1 MNGRRLDIWAALR
14 ASGQVLA
21 RDFAAVTAAGFAL
34 IIIPGILSRSLEP
47 GPDWMTLVTTVR
59 GVMAMLFVALVSFG
73 VVARLSGRRLLP
85 HEFLRE
91 RLLAARPG
99 LQTALIAGIAVMLAL
114 IIHLFSRHGT
124 VAGWLL
130 DGLLLSAGLWAVSTV
145 MPMVPV
151 AVIERRSPL
160 NALQRAAALT
170 EGNRDRLLLLA
181 LLVGLPVGLAGAITA
196 GFGGEAGVLAKSL
209 VEFIAGA
216 AAGTVPAVVYAGLGE
231 GQWR

>member
-1 MNGRRLDIWAALR
+1 MARRLDIVAALK
-14 ASGQVLA
+14 ASA
-21 RDFAAVTAAGFAL
+21 EAISRDFAAVTAAGFAL
-34 IIIPGILSRSLEP
+34 VIIPGILSRSLEP
-47 GPDWMTLVTTVR
+47 GPDWATLVTTIR
-59 GVMAMLFVALVSFG
+59 GVLAMLFVALVSFG
-73 VVARLSGRRLLP
+73 VVARLTGRRLLP

-91 RLLAARPG
+91 GLLAARPG

-130 DGLLLSAGLWAVSTV
+130 DGLLLSGGLWAVTVV

-151 AVIERRSPL
+151 AVIERRGPL
-160 NALQRAAALT
+160 AALRRAAALT

-181 LLVGLPVGLAGAITA
+181 LLVGLPLGVAAAITA

-209 VEFIAGA
+209 VEFIAWA
-216 AAGTVPAVVYAGLGE
+216 AAGTVPAVVYTGLGE
-231 GQWR
+231 KGWR